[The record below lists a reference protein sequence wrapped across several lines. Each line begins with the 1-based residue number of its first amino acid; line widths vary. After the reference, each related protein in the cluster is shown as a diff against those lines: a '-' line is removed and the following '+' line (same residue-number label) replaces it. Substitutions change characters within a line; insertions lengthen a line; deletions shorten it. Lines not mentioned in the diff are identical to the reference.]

1 MDRGKQIAAG
11 LVDFVPH
18 PPSRLD
24 AYAYLAEP
32 MEMTFGRFHFRVEKE
47 GSYRVEIPISS
58 GSSAVDSDFSSYA
71 SSTES
76 GEEETSATRYVSTR
90 AREKLAKIFND
101 MSFESSADSYISDGS
116 SDVDSY
122 DFIDKSITVGK
133 VFINLNDD
141 VTKPNIDLSTK
152 YHQIYAIEDQE
163 ETSEAF
169 DDLGNPYVDPSNLRQ
184 GLGNKYVG
192 PEPRDRV
199 QLSQA
204 AWDRAARAMNGSE
217 PMATTATP
225 EELQA
230 YQYRLARAA
239 RELEKQTA
247 ELNRRKEAASA
258 SSRRRADL
266 SRQSRTTGDSHREA
280 RNRARSRLQHIP
292 EAEREHLVQNLD
304 MSFMSIDTRG
314 NIIPKTP
321 EAGYMATHA
330 FILASKPPP
339 GDPRETLYNMA
350 VAGVGAMGTAFVSTP
365 PEGAARQN
373 SPRPA
378 AATAAAPEGPSGA
391 RDTAAQARV
400 DRARQSRRDHRQS
413 PELNDE
419 DMCGLPCFTR
429 RVRKTRVP
437 SGFKLPDNFK
447 KFDGLQDPEDWL
459 VDYLETVK
467 LTGGTRATAM
477 QSIQV
482 HLSGAARSWIKK
494 LTPGSIDS
502 WESFEDVFVKNF
514 RSTLKEEDEV
524 KTAFITPYGV
534 FCYRTMPFGLKNAGA
549 TYQRMMQK
557 CLATQIG
564 KNVQVYIDDVVIT
577 SKKGATLIEDLKET
591 FDNLD
596 KFCLKLNPTKC
607 SFGVPAGEL
616 LGFLVSARGIEAN
629 PDKIQAIVTMRKPT
643 KLKEIQQLTGR
654 VAALSRFV
662 ARLGEKALPFYA
674 LIKQGDKFQW
684 NEEADRAFEDLKRTI
699 STPPILVAPK
709 EREPLLLYIAAT
721 PQVVST
727 VLVVERE
734 EEGKLHGVQRPVY
747 FVSEVLSPSKQRYP
761 QYQKIAYGVFTT
773 ARKLRHYFSA
783 HPIIVVNEAPLS
795 NILNNPEAT
804 GRVSLWGIELSP
816 RDITYEK
823 RKAIKSQILPDFIA
837 EWMELQNTGPP
848 DLSRTWTMNFDGSK
862 RLEGAGAGVV
872 LISPEGDK
880 LKYILRMTFP
890 NASNNEAEYEALIHG
905 MKMAKACG
913 ATRLKI
919 FGDSQLVAQQVMNQC
934 DAVNDSMMAY
944 KEVYNELEKL
954 FDGCEV
960 NHISRLSNDEAD
972 VLANIGSQCLAVP
985 PGVFW
990 EEITERS
997 TKSTKSKKKEK
1008 KPSGATKEKQEEEE
1022 EDQDL
1027 VMVIQIP
1034 WMQTYISYILRKEI
1048 PDDPVE
1054 ARRVIR
1060 RSKAFTV
1067 VKGELYKRSISGV
1080 LQRCVTPEEGRI
1092 ILKDVHEGIC
1102 GHHASSRAIA
1112 AKVFRAGFYWL
1123 TAIEDAK
1130 DIVRT
1135 CDACQRIK
1143 DKKTGVE
1150 EPNPWNVAQL
1160 RRFYA

>member
-1 MDRGKQIAAG
+1 MSGNTSKPRSQNEEAREANKDFWEGYEQPRKAAAESPDDEEEGRDAASEGEGRDTASEGEGRDAASEGEGRGAAADTGDDDDTWDDAAQTGEETTGEENAANRTEGDSGGNPQEGKKKRTARRPRRDRRPQVLANVTDAVTVVSESGLPMEPSWVAKGYGMQLGCIVRETVPILTQDLRSKENEAIAQSLLQKLHQRYTFPEPFNKKVDSLALTKMSTALSSWKNRLKRKIEAGESWERISSKDPSLSLEDFNAFKSYLESDTVKKWTAWGKKMRDLNLGTHHCGSGGYRGKQPTWDKEDAEMVRLGKENPWHKIQDEQARNFVRSRYYLDWKTGEFITDHEDVRDFEKYLDEELTKAG
-11 LVDFVPH
+11 
-18 PPSRLD
+18 PSSQ
-24 AYAYLAEP
+24 
-32 MEMTFGRFHFRVEKE
+32 G
-47 GSYRVEIPISS
+47 
-58 GSSAVDSDFSSYA
+58 
-71 SSTES
+71 STEPWDTPFNRAMNKYK
-76 GEEETSATRYVSTR
+76 ERELATRYVSTR
-90 AREKLAKIFND
+90 TREKLAKIFND

-122 DFIDKSITVGK
+122 DFIDKSLTVGK

-141 VTKPNIDLSTK
+141 VTKPNVDLSTK

-169 DDLGNPYVDPSNLRQ
+169 DSLGNPYVDPSNLRQ

-204 AWDRAARAMNGSE
+204 AWDRAARAMNGTE

-413 PELNDE
+413 PELTDE

-494 LTPGSIDS
+494 LAPGSIDS

-514 RSTLKEEDEV
+514 RLKEEDEV

-616 LGFLVSARGIEAN
+616 WGF
-629 PDKIQAIVTMRKPT
+629 
-643 KLKEIQQLTGR
+643 
-654 VAALSRFV
+654 
-662 ARLGEKALPFYA
+662 
-674 LIKQGDKFQW
+674 
-684 NEEADRAFEDLKRTI
+684 
-699 STPPILVAPK
+699 
-709 EREPLLLYIAAT
+709 
-721 PQVVST
+721 
-727 VLVVERE
+727 
-734 EEGKLHGVQRPVY
+734 
-747 FVSEVLSPSKQRYP
+747 
-761 QYQKIAYGVFTT
+761 
-773 ARKLRHYFSA
+773 
-783 HPIIVVNEAPLS
+783 
-795 NILNNPEAT
+795 
-804 GRVSLWGIELSP
+804 
-816 RDITYEK
+816 
-823 RKAIKSQILPDFIA
+823 
-837 EWMELQNTGPP
+837 
-848 DLSRTWTMNFDGSK
+848 
-862 RLEGAGAGVV
+862 
-872 LISPEGDK
+872 
-880 LKYILRMTFP
+880 
-890 NASNNEAEYEALIHG
+890 
-905 MKMAKACG
+905 
-913 ATRLKI
+913 
-919 FGDSQLVAQQVMNQC
+919 
-934 DAVNDSMMAY
+934 
-944 KEVYNELEKL
+944 
-954 FDGCEV
+954 
-960 NHISRLSNDEAD
+960 
-972 VLANIGSQCLAVP
+972 
-985 PGVFW
+985 
-990 EEITERS
+990 
-997 TKSTKSKKKEK
+997 
-1008 KPSGATKEKQEEEE
+1008 
-1022 EDQDL
+1022 
-1027 VMVIQIP
+1027 
-1034 WMQTYISYILRKEI
+1034 
-1048 PDDPVE
+1048 
-1054 ARRVIR
+1054 
-1060 RSKAFTV
+1060 
-1067 VKGELYKRSISGV
+1067 
-1080 LQRCVTPEEGRI
+1080 
-1092 ILKDVHEGIC
+1092 
-1102 GHHASSRAIA
+1102 
-1112 AKVFRAGFYWL
+1112 
-1123 TAIEDAK
+1123 
-1130 DIVRT
+1130 
-1135 CDACQRIK
+1135 
-1143 DKKTGVE
+1143 
-1150 EPNPWNVAQL
+1150 
-1160 RRFYA
+1160 

>member
-58 GSSAVDSDFSSYA
+58 GSSVVDSDFSSYA

-90 AREKLAKIFND
+90 TREKLAKIFND

-141 VTKPNIDLSTK
+141 VTKPNVDLSTK

-169 DDLGNPYVDPSNLRQ
+169 DSLGNPYVDPSNLRQ

-204 AWDRAARAMNGSE
+204 AWDRAARAMNGQHKDYLDACSE
-217 PMATTATP
+217 GSFTS
-225 EELQA
+225 
-230 YQYRLARAA
+230 
-239 RELEKQTA
+239 
-247 ELNRRKEAASA
+247 KEV
-258 SSRRRADL
+258 
-266 SRQSRTTGDSHREA
+266 EA
-280 RNRARSRLQHIP
+280 RWDLLDRIEDN
-292 EAEREHLVQNLD
+292 AEGWENDKGYADEPPFKPLPPKE
-304 MSFMSIDTRG
+304 G
-314 NIIPKTP
+314 N
-321 EAGYMATHA
+321 E
-330 FILASKPPP
+330 
-339 GDPRETLYNMA
+339 E
-350 VAGVGAMGTAFVSTP
+350 
-365 PEGAARQN
+365 
-373 SPRPA
+373 
-378 AATAAAPEGPSGA
+378 
-391 RDTAAQARV
+391 
-400 DRARQSRRDHRQS
+400 
-413 PELNDE
+413 
-419 DMCGLPCFTR
+419 
-429 RVRKTRVP
+429 
-437 SGFKLPDNFK
+437 
-447 KFDGLQDPEDWL
+447 
-459 VDYLETVK
+459 
-467 LTGGTRATAM
+467 
-477 QSIQV
+477 
-482 HLSGAARSWIKK
+482 
-494 LTPGSIDS
+494 
-502 WESFEDVFVKNF
+502 
-514 RSTLKEEDEV
+514 KEEKKKKKGTKKKKKKEN
-524 KTAFITPYGV
+524 K
-534 FCYRTMPFGLKNAGA
+534 K
-549 TYQRMMQK
+549 K
-557 CLATQIG
+557 EIG

-823 RKAIKSQILPDFIA
+823 RKAIKSQVLPDFIA

-1008 KPSGATKEKQEEEE
+1008 KPSGATKEKQEDEE

-1034 WMQTYISYILRKEI
+1034 WMQPYISYILRKEI

-1080 LQRCVTPEEGRI
+1080 LQR
-1092 ILKDVHEGIC
+1092 
-1102 GHHASSRAIA
+1102 
-1112 AKVFRAGFYWL
+1112 
-1123 TAIEDAK
+1123 
-1130 DIVRT
+1130 
-1135 CDACQRIK
+1135 IK

>member
-1 MDRGKQIAAG
+1 MGKPRDSKVAILPSTTRKGTILSTSATLDSPSVIDKLVSPPHASHAG
-11 LVDFVPH
+11 TSAESENSHNIDNISAVLDDSGSLGSF
-18 PPSRLD
+18 LD
-24 AYAYLAEP
+24 ATIARSRQIGNAETPNENATTHVNSPELDYFSDDPDEDYVELNDDFIEKCNATTDARKIKKLLAEHAVRYKLSP
-32 MEMTFGRFHFRVEKE
+32 DPKFATSPINIKDKDYDFSLDLSHIAIVEKT
-47 GSYRVEIPISS
+47 P
-58 GSSAVDSDFSSYA
+58 FC
-71 SSTES
+71 
-76 GEEETSATRYVSTR
+76 GEEETSSTRYVSTR

-101 MSFESSADSYISDGS
+101 ISFESSADSYISDGS

-141 VTKPNIDLSTK
+141 VTKPNIDLNTK

-204 AWDRAARAMNGSE
+204 AWDRAARAMNGTE

-266 SRQSRTTGDSHREA
+266 SRQSRTSGDSHREA

-378 AATAAAPEGPSGA
+378 TTAAAEGPSGA

-514 RSTLKEEDEV
+514 RST
-524 KTAFITPYGV
+524 
-534 FCYRTMPFGLKNAGA
+534 TMPFGLKNAGA

-577 SKKGATLIEDLKET
+577 SKEGATLIEDLKET
-591 FDNLD
+591 FDNLN

-629 PDKIQAIVTMRKPT
+629 PDKIQAIITMRKPT

-709 EREPLLLYIAAT
+709 EKEPLLLYIAAT

-747 FVSEVLSPSKQRYP
+747 FISKVLSPSKQRYP
-761 QYQKIAYGVFTT
+761 QY
-773 ARKLRHYFSA
+773 
-783 HPIIVVNEAPLS
+783 
-795 NILNNPEAT
+795 
-804 GRVSLWGIELSP
+804 
-816 RDITYEK
+816 
-823 RKAIKSQILPDFIA
+823 
-837 EWMELQNTGPP
+837 
-848 DLSRTWTMNFDGSK
+848 
-862 RLEGAGAGVV
+862 
-872 LISPEGDK
+872 
-880 LKYILRMTFP
+880 
-890 NASNNEAEYEALIHG
+890 
-905 MKMAKACG
+905 
-913 ATRLKI
+913 
-919 FGDSQLVAQQVMNQC
+919 
-934 DAVNDSMMAY
+934 
-944 KEVYNELEKL
+944 
-954 FDGCEV
+954 
-960 NHISRLSNDEAD
+960 
-972 VLANIGSQCLAVP
+972 
-985 PGVFW
+985 
-990 EEITERS
+990 
-997 TKSTKSKKKEK
+997 
-1008 KPSGATKEKQEEEE
+1008 
-1022 EDQDL
+1022 
-1027 VMVIQIP
+1027 
-1034 WMQTYISYILRKEI
+1034 
-1048 PDDPVE
+1048 
-1054 ARRVIR
+1054 
-1060 RSKAFTV
+1060 
-1067 VKGELYKRSISGV
+1067 
-1080 LQRCVTPEEGRI
+1080 
-1092 ILKDVHEGIC
+1092 
-1102 GHHASSRAIA
+1102 
-1112 AKVFRAGFYWL
+1112 
-1123 TAIEDAK
+1123 
-1130 DIVRT
+1130 
-1135 CDACQRIK
+1135 
-1143 DKKTGVE
+1143 
-1150 EPNPWNVAQL
+1150 
-1160 RRFYA
+1160 

>member
-1 MDRGKQIAAG
+1 M
-11 LVDFVPH
+11 
-18 PPSRLD
+18 
-24 AYAYLAEP
+24 
-32 MEMTFGRFHFRVEKE
+32 
-47 GSYRVEIPISS
+47 
-58 GSSAVDSDFSSYA
+58 
-71 SSTES
+71 
-76 GEEETSATRYVSTR
+76 
-90 AREKLAKIFND
+90 
-101 MSFESSADSYISDGS
+101 
-116 SDVDSY
+116 
-122 DFIDKSITVGK
+122 
-133 VFINLNDD
+133 
-141 VTKPNIDLSTK
+141 
-152 YHQIYAIEDQE
+152 
-163 ETSEAF
+163 
-169 DDLGNPYVDPSNLRQ
+169 
-184 GLGNKYVG
+184 
-192 PEPRDRV
+192 
-199 QLSQA
+199 
-204 AWDRAARAMNGSE
+204 
-217 PMATTATP
+217 
-225 EELQA
+225 
-230 YQYRLARAA
+230 
-239 RELEKQTA
+239 
-247 ELNRRKEAASA
+247 
-258 SSRRRADL
+258 
-266 SRQSRTTGDSHREA
+266 
-280 RNRARSRLQHIP
+280 
-292 EAEREHLVQNLD
+292 
-304 MSFMSIDTRG
+304 
-314 NIIPKTP
+314 
-321 EAGYMATHA
+321 
-330 FILASKPPP
+330 
-339 GDPRETLYNMA
+339 
-350 VAGVGAMGTAFVSTP
+350 
-365 PEGAARQN
+365 ARQN

-413 PELNDE
+413 PELTDE

-494 LTPGSIDS
+494 LAPGSIDS

-514 RSTLKEEDEV
+514 RSTCKKPASLEELRACRQKPDEPMRKYIQRWNIIKNSAENISDERAIDAFVAGVRRGDFVEDLGRTNPKTVSALMEIANKWADGEDAVHNKRHRSPEEDRGRNYQPRRRFPRTYQNYDAPGQISAGFRTNTGGSNRDDYQRSSEQRGDNRDDSRNRQNSGPRFPRPFVSPEEMMNGPCQMHFFLDSNGKRQSGHLQKDCRNFQAMLRLKEDDEV

-747 FVSEVLSPSKQRYP
+747 FVSEVLSPSKQR
-761 QYQKIAYGVFTT
+761 
-773 ARKLRHYFSA
+773 
-783 HPIIVVNEAPLS
+783 
-795 NILNNPEAT
+795 
-804 GRVSLWGIELSP
+804 
-816 RDITYEK
+816 
-823 RKAIKSQILPDFIA
+823 
-837 EWMELQNTGPP
+837 
-848 DLSRTWTMNFDGSK
+848 
-862 RLEGAGAGVV
+862 
-872 LISPEGDK
+872 
-880 LKYILRMTFP
+880 
-890 NASNNEAEYEALIHG
+890 
-905 MKMAKACG
+905 
-913 ATRLKI
+913 
-919 FGDSQLVAQQVMNQC
+919 
-934 DAVNDSMMAY
+934 
-944 KEVYNELEKL
+944 
-954 FDGCEV
+954 
-960 NHISRLSNDEAD
+960 LSNDEAD

-1008 KPSGATKEKQEEEE
+1008 KPSGATKEKQEDEE

-1034 WMQTYISYILRKEI
+1034 WMQPYISYILRKEI

-1080 LQRCVTPEEGRI
+1080 LQRSSTKKIGIMAIGKKVGIHPKQVLNHFFGYGRN
-1092 ILKDVHEGIC
+1092 LRVNPVNTNSPTFYLLVNLLDNLGKVKFRVADLEHDKSKSG
-1102 GHHASSRAIA
+1102 AS
-1112 AKVFRAGFYWL
+1112 Y
-1123 TAIEDAK
+1123 
-1130 DIVRT
+1130 
-1135 CDACQRIK
+1135 
-1143 DKKTGVE
+1143 
-1150 EPNPWNVAQL
+1150 
-1160 RRFYA
+1160 